1 MSESKDQGALLR
13 DSLRQIRELRA
24 RVEAF
29 ETARAE
35 PIAIAGI
42 GCRFPGGANTPDAFW
57 ELLAGGVDAITAIPE
72 DRPQL
77 RAAYDGDPRNAGR
90 FHVDQ
95 GGFLGNVDE
104 FDARFFGIS
113 PREAVT
119 IDPQQ
124 RLLLE
129 TSWEAL
135 ERAGIA
141 PSSLQ
146 GSRSGVFVGIGFND
160 YAELQ
165 SRFGDNAETEL
176 YAGPG
181 KALSVAAN
189 RVSYALGLTGPSLSI
204 DTACSSSLVAVHLA
218 VQSLRAREC
227 DLALAGGVNLILSP
241 DNTVFFAKAGML
253 AADGRCKTFDASA
266 DGYVRSEGCGVIVL
280 RRLSDAV
287 AAGDPILAIIRGS
300 AVNQNGRGAGL
311 TAPSVPAQAT
321 LIREALAAANVAPS
335 LLGYVETHGTGTS
348 LGDPIEFEALAS
360 ALAEGRSADRPLVLG
375 SVKTNIGHLEMAA
388 GVAGLIKVVLSLR
401 RATIAPH
408 LHLDEVNPY
417 IDLAS
422 IPAVV
427 PREAMP
433 WREID
438 GRRIAGVSSFGF
450 GGTNA
455 HVIVESYASDSL
467 PALLP
472 ERPLHVLPIS
482 AHDEES
488 LEQLAGHYAAA
499 LVDHAVADVCVTA
512 ATGRSPLAQR
522 IAVIGESAEA
532 LSGALL
538 SDEATCLRGTVPVDG
553 ARPRVAFLFT
563 GQGSQYR
570 GMGRQLYE
578 TEPVF
583 QAALDECA
591 AILRDRMPLLDVLFS
606 TDESDARIDR
616 TDFTQPALF
625 AFEYALAA
633 LWRSWSITPSAVIG
647 HSVGEYVAACV
658 AGVFT
663 LEDGLRLVAERGRL
677 MHALA
682 EAGAMVAVT
691 APLREVEQLVSAH
704 EGRVAVAAIN
714 AEDES
719 VISGAADSVHAIA
732 GELAGRGHRTTKL
745 SASAAFHSPLLD
757 PMLADLA
764 NAASAIPMRAPRI
777 PIVSNLHGRAA
788 NEAFVTPSYWADHA
802 RQPVRFHDGLRSLVE
817 GGYRIFLEIG
827 PAPVLAG
834 LGRRSFSDAGVAWLA
849 SVRKTRGEA
858 AQMME
863 TLGELYVRGVDPDWR
878 AFHADRPGRRVALPT
893 MVWQRER
900 FWFST
905 GTHAAAGEAAVAT
918 PRLRSA
924 RDAQERG
931 TLRAD
936 LERAIAADR
945 EQKLVDFIRATIR
958 RLLHLPVAT
967 AIDREQ
973 RLAEFGVDSLIGLE
987 LRNRLE
993 VALDLEPKTLPATLV
1008 FDHPTPLAAARFVMT
1023 RLYGERSSSGPS
1035 AAASPRHEQETMETR
1050 RLEIESLSDDEAE
1063 ALLLAKLEGL
1073 SR

>member
-1 MSESKDQGALLR
+1 MSEPKDQTALLR

-29 ETARAE
+29 ETARTE
-35 PIAIAGI
+35 PIAITGI

-57 ELLAGGVDAITAIPE
+57 QLLSGGVDAITAIPE
-72 DRPQL
+72 DRPHL
-77 RAAYDGDPRNAGR
+77 RAAYDSDPRNAGR

-95 GGFLGNVDE
+95 GGFLGNVDA
-104 FDARFFGIS
+104 FDPRFFGIS

-165 SRFGDNAETEL
+165 SRFGENAETEL

-189 RVSYALGLTGPSLSI
+189 RVSYALGLSGPSLSI

-218 VQSLRAREC
+218 AQSLRAREC

-266 DGYVRSEGCGVIVL
+266 DGYVRSEGCGMIVL

-287 AAGDPILAIIRGS
+287 AAGDPILAIVRGS

-311 TAPSVPAQAT
+311 TAPSVPAQAA
-321 LIREALAAANVAPS
+321 LIREALAAAHVAPS
-335 LLGYVETHGTGTS
+335 LVGYVEAHGTGTS
-348 LGDPIEFEALAS
+348 LGDPIELEALAS
-360 ALAEGRSADRPLVLG
+360 ALGEGRPADRPLVLG

-388 GVAGLIKVVLSLR
+388 GIAGLIKVVLSLR
-401 RATIAPH
+401 HATIPPH
-408 LHLDEVNPY
+408 LHLNEVNPY
-417 IDLAS
+417 IDLAA

-427 PREAMP
+427 PREATP
-433 WREID
+433 WREIE

-455 HVIVESYASDSL
+455 HVIVESYAAPSSA
-467 PALLP
+467 ALLP
-472 ERPLHVLPIS
+472 GRPLHVLPLA

-488 LEQLAGHYAAA
+488 LEQLAGHYASA
-499 LVDHAVADVCVTA
+499 LVDHEAADVCVTA

-522 IAVIGESAEA
+522 IAVVGDSAEA

-538 SDEATCLRGTVPVDG
+538 SDEGTCLRGSVPADG

-583 QAALDECA
+583 RTALDECA
-591 AILRDRMPLLDVLFS
+591 AILQERMPLLDVLFS

-633 LWRSWSITPSAVIG
+633 LWRSWGITPSAVIG
-647 HSVGEYVAACV
+647 HSVGEYVAACI
-658 AGVFT
+658 AGVFP
-663 LEDGLRLVAERGRL
+663 LEEGLRLVAERGRL
-677 MHALA
+677 MQALT

-691 APLREVEQLVSAH
+691 APLEEVEQLVSAH
-704 EGRVAVAAIN
+704 ERVAVAAIN
-714 AEDES
+714 AQDES
-719 VISGAADSVHAIA
+719 VISGAADAVQAIA
-732 GELAGRGHRTTKL
+732 GELAARGHRTTKL
-745 SASAAFHSPLLD
+745 AASAAFHSPLLD
-757 PMLADLA
+757 PMLAGLA
-764 NAASAIPMRAPRI
+764 SAASAIPMRAPRL

-788 NEAFVTPSYWADHA
+788 SDAFVTPSYWADHA

-834 LGRRSFSDAGVAWLA
+834 LGRRSFSEAGVAWLS

-878 AFHADRPGRRVALPT
+878 AFHADRPGRRVELPT

-905 GTHAAAGEAAVAT
+905 GAQAAAGEPAVAT
-918 PRLRSA
+918 PRVRA
-924 RDAQERG
+924 PRDAQERG

-936 LERAIAADR
+936 LERASAADR
-945 EQKLVDFIRATIR
+945 EQKLVDFIRASIR
-958 RLLHLPVAT
+958 RLLHLPPAT

-1008 FDHPTPLAAARFVMT
+1008 FDHPTPLAAARFVAA
-1023 RLYGERSSSGPS
+1023 RLFGDPS
-1035 AAASPRHEQETMETR
+1035 ASRSAAEASRRQEQEALETR